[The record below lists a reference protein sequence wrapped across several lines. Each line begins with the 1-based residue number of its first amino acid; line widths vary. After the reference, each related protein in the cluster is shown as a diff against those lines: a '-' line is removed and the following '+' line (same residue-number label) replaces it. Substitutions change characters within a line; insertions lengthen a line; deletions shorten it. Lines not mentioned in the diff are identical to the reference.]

1 MQSNTKENPKDVITK
16 KLKKG
21 EIGLQKKEDVTVCKW
36 KDKRD
41 VLTISNMHLLEMVE
55 VKNRNGK
62 IMMKPNI
69 VKDYNA
75 GMSEID
81 RSDDILLFCFT

>member
-1 MQSNTKENPKDVITK
+1 
-16 KLKKG
+16 
-21 EIGLQKKEDVTVCKW
+21 
-36 KDKRD
+36 
-41 VLTISNMHLLEMVE
+41 MVE